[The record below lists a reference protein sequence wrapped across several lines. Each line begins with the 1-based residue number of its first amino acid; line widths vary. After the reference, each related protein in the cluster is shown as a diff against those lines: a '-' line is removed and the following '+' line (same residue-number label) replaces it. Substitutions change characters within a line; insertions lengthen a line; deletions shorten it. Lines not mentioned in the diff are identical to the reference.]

1 MMIYVMIVIAVI
13 YSILYFLKK
22 KKNIDVLKN
31 VKIYLNGRDKKRILA
46 WSIIGFLIISDY
58 FAIYEMFRSGQSAN
72 SDSIIFALTFA
83 ICLEGFPTL
92 LGASLG
98 TFISKIKS
106 KKDDF
111 LRSLIGC
118 IIGIFG
124 TVLVVWLVYSLRT
137 LLIEGRGGQAAFQA
151 GIIGENSGNLAQM
164 EYYEEYFKFILDS
177 FLHWSPIL
185 TSTLALYLSWT
196 WLPNDEAEN
205 TKSKVDSLYHRLVYQ
220 TSAYEDALHKF
231 QNARIKLWTLLCSD
245 QKMPIRPDVYR
256 YEVYNRIREK
266 LFYHCLDN
274 LDTEMMTFNSEI
286 ESLLQAYITELSQH
300 SSIPDEILKIK
311 LENIIECYDYEK
323 RDDAKWNYSLAK
335 DDIHKKI
342 YASLKRDFDY
352 LEYKTDMIHV
362 EDYPEDC

>member
-1 MMIYVMIVIAVI
+1 MIYIFIAVVFI
-13 YSILYFLKK
+13 FGMLCFLKE
-22 KKNIDVLKN
+22 KKNISILKN
-31 VKIYLNGRDKKRILA
+31 LKIYLKGRDKKRILA
-46 WSIIGFLIISDY
+46 WCIICFLTISDF
-58 FAIYEMFRSGQSAN
+58 FAIYEMFRSGQSGN

-92 LGASLG
+92 LGTSLG

-118 IIGIFG
+118 MIGIVG
-124 TVLVVWLVYSLRT
+124 TALVVWLVFSLRT

-151 GIIGENSGNLAQM
+151 GITGENSGNLAQM
-164 EYYEEYFKFILDS
+164 EYYEEYFRFILDS
-177 FLHWSPIL
+177 FLRWSPIL
-185 TSTLALYLSWT
+185 TSTLALFLSWI

-205 TKSKVDSLYHRLVYQ
+205 AKAKVDSLYHRLVYQ
-220 TSAYEDALHKF
+220 TSVYEDALHKF

-256 YEVYNRIREK
+256 YEVYNRMREK

-274 LDTEMMTFNSEI
+274 LDTEMMTYNSEI
-286 ESLLQAYITELSQH
+286 ETLLQSYITELSQH
-300 SSIPDEILKIK
+300 SSIPDEILKLR
-311 LENIIECYDYEK
+311 LENIIQDYDCEK
-323 RDDAKWNYSLAK
+323 HDDVKWEYALAK
-335 DDIHKKI
+335 DDIHKRL

-362 EDYPEDC
+362 EDYPEDY